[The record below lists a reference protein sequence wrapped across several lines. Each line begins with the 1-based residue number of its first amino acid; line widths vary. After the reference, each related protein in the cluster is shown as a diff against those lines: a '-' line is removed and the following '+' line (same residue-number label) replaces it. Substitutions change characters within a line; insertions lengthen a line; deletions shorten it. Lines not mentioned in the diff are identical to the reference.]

1 MFDGAAKWRGKCLN
15 DAIYGGPALLN
26 ELPSV
31 FIKFMESEIAFAA
44 DIEGMFPKVRLSEE
58 DANYQCF
65 LWPDETGR
73 IRVARMNRL
82 TFGLVCSPY
91 IAIRTMHRIA
101 ETVCKG
107 DPEVI
112 AMILNNFYMDD
123 LLSSRPKI
131 EDAISVAKRTSAAL
145 DTGDFHLQGWISNS
159 VDFIQNLEPERLVA
173 VDSSSSVPLC
183 MQDTKKLLGIHYK
196 PGPDLLTFRVRGEED
211 VEFTRVGILSKVA
224 EHFDPLG
231 HASPM
236 TVKAKIRMQ
245 RDGDKY
251 RNWNDELGEDDKNW
265 WIKWFEEMLKL
276 NALETPRCLFPGE
289 ENIVKSELHTFC
301 DASEEAYA
309 AMCYTRNVYKD
320 GRVKVRLVM
329 AKTKV
334 APKKRLSV
342 PRLELNAAL
351 LGARLA
357 AFVMKSLSP
366 ERRVKLASFFWT
378 DSSCTRNWVRATAQF
393 YNSYIGGRLGEIQT
407 LTDANQWRFVPGKL
421 NPSDLATRS
430 LLDDSSPIPHH
441 WFESPDFLQLSEEH
455 WPKDLPWMPVTEE
468 LRSVRAN
475 LTLRGPILDWK
486 DLFISTPELMHEGQL
501 EESFKRLVLL
511 CQSEAFEQ
519 EIECLKKKK
528 PLPSSSQL
536 LELTPFLDADGLL
549 RVGGRIGR
557 APLPW
562 DTLHQPIL
570 PSRHPLTKALLEAYH
585 RRHHHVGTEYLLG
598 LTRQYFWILQGRGSC
613 KKVRYSCA
621 ECVREKAKPFAQLMG
636 DLPSSRLEP
645 FKPAFYNTA
654 VDCFGPVECAQGR
667 GRFVKQY
674 GVVFTCLTTR
684 AVYVDSAD
692 SLSTEDF
699 FLPWRRF
706 LAIYNWPKKMYSD
719 NGTNFVGAEKVM
731 AKDLMLL
738 LGSEAMK
745 NFAAHH
751 GFEWVFQP
759 PSAPHFGGA
768 HEALVKSAKK
778 ALYKMMA
785 VERMALRAPSPKVFQ
800 TLLFEVAGLLNCRP
814 LTYVSSDPN
823 DYRPLTPN
831 DFLAKAPTQ
840 NAPAGDFGDA
850 NPLKQYNYLQRCVNL
865 FWDLWIKIYLQTLVV
880 RRKWKQPKVNI
891 RIGEAVMIMDHLPR
905 GTWRT
910 GRVTEVFPGHDGLVR
925 VVNVKTEDGTIFL
938 RPIHKL
944 CSLELDSTKL
954 PGPDR
959 LVSGE
964 NVPVSNQ

>member
-1 MFDGAAKWRGKCLN
+1 M
-15 DAIYGGPALLN
+15 
-26 ELPSV
+26 
-31 FIKFMESEIAFAA
+31 
-44 DIEGMFPKVRLSEE
+44 
-58 DANYQCF
+58 
-65 LWPDETGR
+65 
-73 IRVARMNRL
+73 
-82 TFGLVCSPY
+82 
-91 IAIRTMHRIA
+91 
-101 ETVCKG
+101 
-107 DPEVI
+107 
-112 AMILNNFYMDD
+112 
-123 LLSSRPKI
+123 
-131 EDAISVAKRTSAAL
+131 
-145 DTGDFHLQGWISNS
+145 
-159 VDFIQNLEPERLVA
+159 
-173 VDSSSSVPLC
+173 
-183 MQDTKKLLGIHYK
+183 
-196 PGPDLLTFRVRGEED
+196 
-211 VEFTRVGILSKVA
+211 
-224 EHFDPLG
+224 
-231 HASPM
+231 
-236 TVKAKIRMQ
+236 
-245 RDGDKY
+245 
-251 RNWNDELGEDDKNW
+251 
-265 WIKWFEEMLKL
+265 
-276 NALETPRCLFPGE
+276 
-289 ENIVKSELHTFC
+289 
-301 DASEEAYA
+301 
-309 AMCYTRNVYKD
+309 
-320 GRVKVRLVM
+320 
-329 AKTKV
+329 
-334 APKKRLSV
+334 
-342 PRLELNAAL
+342 
-351 LGARLA
+351 
-357 AFVMKSLSP
+357 
-366 ERRVKLASFFWT
+366 
-378 DSSCTRNWVRATAQF
+378 
-393 YNSYIGGRLGEIQT
+393 
-407 LTDANQWRFVPGKL
+407 
-421 NPSDLATRS
+421 
-430 LLDDSSPIPHH
+430 
-441 WFESPDFLQLSEEH
+441 
-455 WPKDLPWMPVTEE
+455 
-468 LRSVRAN
+468 
-475 LTLRGPILDWK
+475 
-486 DLFISTPELMHEGQL
+486 
-501 EESFKRLVLL
+501 
-511 CQSEAFEQ
+511 
-519 EIECLKKKK
+519 
-528 PLPSSSQL
+528 

-557 APLPW
+557 TPLPW

-636 DLPSSRLEP
+636 DLPSGRLEP

-840 NAPAGDFGDA
+840 NAPAGDFDDA

-891 RIGEAVMIMDHLPR
+891 RIGEAVMIMDHLPL

-964 NVPVSNQ
+964 NVPDSNK